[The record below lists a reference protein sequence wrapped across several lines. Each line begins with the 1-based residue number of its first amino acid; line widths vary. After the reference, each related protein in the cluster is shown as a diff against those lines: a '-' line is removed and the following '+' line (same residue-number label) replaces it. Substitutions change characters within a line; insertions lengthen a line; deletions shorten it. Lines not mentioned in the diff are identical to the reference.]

1 MTIFNYADNLC
12 VVCETKNTRTGFKHE
27 ATVLYN
33 GRVVDVEKCIYYNRT
48 WESFEYESVLRKAE
62 DYIDNNIKLESFTRK
77 TRA

>member
-1 MTIFNYADNLC
+1 MTIFNYNDDLA
-12 VVCETKNTRTGFKHE
+12 VVCETKNTRTGFKHV
-27 ATVLYN
+27 ATILYK

-62 DYIDNNIKLESFTRK
+62 DYINNNIKLESWQPK